1 MSITMQPQSAIRLI
15 DVPFEKNGGH
25 TLYFTSAELQKQY
38 YAGLV
43 GYTVGENNY
52 TYVRKDGLIRVGLN
66 IELLRKYNYLYY
78 VNYQTTITDMGET
91 AIPKVYYAFITK
103 LEYVNEN
110 TTNVY
115 IATDVMQTYL
125 FEILSDT
132 TSQSYINKQH
142 VPKSEDKIGYNILP
156 EGLET
161 GEYINSQVLDNT
173 SIKSIE
179 DGWDNVQWT
188 WGNYDYSSTPNKQ
201 ISLNNQYMAIV
212 ACTELYTDMY
222 ETNKMVNSRNY
233 SGIYSGL
240 QYYGFGNYQYLDKFL
255 KYCANLGQSSAIYS
269 IFLVPVQNANWRCH
283 KTTIDDGDSGTSQ
296 SVTTETYTGH
306 FASYSAAET
315 YANSKTY
322 ENKTIV
328 IDPET
333 GETATR
339 KKTVASVQGL
349 YRNEPGSQNYKIVWT
364 ITTTYGSSTT
374 SVYWFELISNAPSKI
389 DTLTTNV
396 QTTTDGV
403 YTTTKSFR
411 NNNNS
416 NTYTAHNRKLYTAP
430 YYNLLLT
437 DNNGNGK
444 TYDPGL
450 FNYTSDIRFNVYGSV
465 TTGGSVVAY
474 PEDYKNISQNYGE
487 GFSMA
492 KFPTCSWN
500 TDSYT
505 NWLTQTAVSRANQE
519 KYAQQ
524 NLAMGLINGAVGI
537 GSSVAS
543 GNYLGAVMG
552 TSNLLS
558 GALNYQRIIDS
569 LEEEKYQHSLVP
581 NSLNGQS
588 VAETMFGLGT
598 YEIVLYA
605 QTITGERAKQIDEYF
620 DRFGYTVNKTDNLV
634 QAITSR
640 SKWNYVKTAEC
651 NISANIPDDD
661 KAAIYNIFNSG
672 VTFWKN
678 PSQIYRY
685 DLGSQNN

>member
-1 MSITMQPQSAIRLI
+1 MSITMKPQSAIRLV
-15 DVPFEKNGGH
+15 DVPFEKDGGH

-38 YAGLV
+38 YAGLA

-52 TYVRKDGLIRVGLN
+52 TYVRKDSLIRVGLN

-78 VNYQTTITDMGET
+78 VNYKTTITDMGET

-161 GEYINSQVLDNT
+161 GEYINSQVLDST

-179 DGWDNVQWT
+179 DGWNNVQWT
-188 WGNYDYSSTPNKQ
+188 WGSYDYSSTPNKQ

-296 SVTTETYTGH
+296 SVTTETYTGV
-306 FASYSAAET
+306 FASYSAAEA
-315 YANSKTY
+315 YANSKAY
-322 ENKTIV
+322 EETTIV
-328 IDPET
+328 IDQET

-339 KKTVASVQGL
+339 KKVVTSIKDINRDR
-349 YRNEPGSQNYKIVWT
+349 YNIVWT

-374 SVYWFELISNAPSKI
+374 SIYWFELISNAPSKI
-389 DTLTTNV
+389 DTLATNV
-396 QTTTDGV
+396 QTTTNGV

-416 NTYTAHNRKLYTAP
+416 DTYTAHNRKLYTAP

-474 PEDYKNISQNYGE
+474 PEDYKNIGQNYGE

-537 GSSVAS
+537 GSSLAS
-543 GNYLGAVMG
+543 GNYFGAVMG

-558 GALNYQRIIDS
+558 GALNYQRTIDS

>member
-1 MSITMQPQSAIRLI
+1 MSITMKPQSAIRLI
-15 DVPFEKNGGH
+15 DVPFEKDGGH

-38 YAGLV
+38 YAGLA

-52 TYVRKDGLIRVGLN
+52 TYVRKDSLIRVGLN
-66 IELLRKYNYLYY
+66 IELIRKYNYLYY

-161 GEYINSQVLDNT
+161 GEYINSQVLDST

-179 DGWDNVQWT
+179 DGWNNVQWT
-188 WGNYDYSSTPNKQ
+188 WGSYDYSSTPNKQ

-255 KYCANLGQSSAIYS
+255 KYCANLGQSSAVYS

-283 KTTIDDGDSGTSQ
+283 KTTIDVGDSGTSQ
-296 SVTTETYTGH
+296 SVDTETYTGI

-315 YANSKTY
+315 YANSKAY
-322 ENKTIV
+322 EETTIV
-328 IDPET
+328 INQET

-339 KKTVASVQGL
+339 KKVVTSIK
-349 YRNEPGSQNYKIVWT
+349 YINRDRYNIVWT

-374 SVYWFELISNAPSKI
+374 SIYWFELISNTPSKI

-396 QTTTDGV
+396 QTTTNGV

-474 PEDYKNISQNYGE
+474 PEDYKNIGQNYGE

-524 NLAMGLINGAVGI
+524 NLAMGIINGAVGI
-537 GSSVAS
+537 GSSLAS
-543 GNYLGAVMG
+543 GNYLRAFMG
-552 TSNLLS
+552 TSNLVS
-558 GALNYQRIIDS
+558 GALDYQRAIDS

-672 VTFWKN
+672 VTFWKT

-685 DLGSQNN
+685 DLGSQNI

>member
-1 MSITMQPQSAIRLI
+1 MSITMKPQSAIRLI
-15 DVPFEKNGGH
+15 DVPFEKDGGH

-38 YAGLV
+38 YAGLA

-52 TYVRKDGLIRVGLN
+52 TYVRKDSLIRVGLN
-66 IELLRKYNYLYY
+66 IELIRKYNYLYY

-161 GEYINSQVLDNT
+161 GEYINSQVLDST

-179 DGWDNVQWT
+179 DGWNNVQWT
-188 WGNYDYSSTPNKQ
+188 WGSYDYSSTPNKQ

-255 KYCANLGQSSAIYS
+255 KYCANLGQSSAVYS

-283 KTTIDDGDSGTSQ
+283 KTTIDVGDSGTSQ
-296 SVTTETYTGH
+296 SVDTETYTGI

-315 YANSKTY
+315 YANSKAY
-322 ENKTIV
+322 EETTIV
-328 IDPET
+328 INQET

-339 KKTVASVQGL
+339 KKVVTSIK
-349 YRNEPGSQNYKIVWT
+349 YINRDRYNIVWT

-374 SVYWFELISNAPSKI
+374 SIYWFELISNTPSKI

-396 QTTTDGV
+396 QTTTNGV

-474 PEDYKNISQNYGE
+474 PEDYKNIGQNYGE

-524 NLAMGLINGAVGI
+524 NLAMGIINGAVGI
-537 GSSVAS
+537 GSSLAS
-543 GNYLGAVMG
+543 GNYLRAFMG
-552 TSNLLS
+552 TSNLVS
-558 GALNYQRIIDS
+558 GALDYQRAIDS

-685 DLGSQNN
+685 DLGSQNI

>member
-1 MSITMQPQSAIRLI
+1 MSITMKPQSAIRLI
-15 DVPFEKNGGH
+15 DVPFEKDGGH

-38 YAGLV
+38 YAGLT
-43 GYTVGENNY
+43 GYTVGESNY
-52 TYVRKDGLIRVGLN
+52 TYVRKDSLIRVGLN

-78 VNYQTTITDMGET
+78 VNYKTTITDMGET

-142 VPKSEDKIGYNILP
+142 VPKNEDKIGYNILP

-161 GEYINSQVLDNT
+161 GEYINSQVLDST

-179 DGWDNVQWT
+179 DGWNNVQWT
-188 WGNYDYSSTPNKQ
+188 WGSYDYSSTPNKQ

-255 KYCANLGQSSAIYS
+255 KYCANLGQSSAVYS

-283 KTTIDDGDSGTSQ
+283 KTTIDDGDNGTSQ
-296 SVTTETYTGH
+296 SVDTETYTGV

-315 YANSKTY
+315 YANSKAY
-322 ENKTIV
+322 EETTIV
-328 IDPET
+328 INQET

-339 KKTVASVQGL
+339 KKVVTSIK
-349 YRNEPGSQNYKIVWT
+349 YINRDRYNIVWT

-374 SVYWFELISNAPSKI
+374 SIYWFELISNTPSKI

-396 QTTTDGV
+396 QTTTNGV

-474 PEDYKNISQNYGE
+474 PEDYKNIGQNYGE

-537 GSSVAS
+537 GSSLAS
-543 GNYLGAVMG
+543 GNYFGAVMG

-558 GALNYQRIIDS
+558 GALNYQRTIDS

-685 DLGSQNN
+685 DLGSQNV

>member
-1 MSITMQPQSAIRLI
+1 MSITMKPQSAIRLI
-15 DVPFEKNGGH
+15 DVPFEKDGGH

-38 YAGLV
+38 YAGLT
-43 GYTVGENNY
+43 GYTVGESNY
-52 TYVRKDGLIRVGLN
+52 TYVRKDSLIRVGLN

-91 AIPKVYYAFITK
+91 AIPKTYYAFITK

-161 GEYINSQVLDNT
+161 GEYINSQVLDST

-179 DGWDNVQWT
+179 DGWNNVQWT
-188 WGNYDYSSTPNKQ
+188 WGSYDYSSTPNKQ

-296 SVTTETYTGH
+296 SVDTETYTGV
-306 FASYSAAET
+306 FASYSAAEA
-315 YANSKTY
+315 YANSKAY
-322 ENKTIV
+322 EETTIV
-328 IDPET
+328 IDQET

-339 KKTVASVQGL
+339 KKVVTSIKDL
-349 YRNEPGSQNYKIVWT
+349 NRDRYNIVWT

-374 SVYWFELISNAPSKI
+374 SIYWFELISNAPSKI

-396 QTTTDGV
+396 QTTTNGV

-450 FNYTSDIRFNVYGSV
+450 FNYTSDIRFNIYGSV

-474 PEDYKNISQNYGE
+474 PEDYKNIGQNYGE

-537 GSSVAS
+537 GSSLAS
-543 GNYLGAVMG
+543 GNYLRAFMG
-552 TSNLLS
+552 TSNLVS
-558 GALNYQRIIDS
+558 GALNYQRTIDS

-672 VTFWKN
+672 VTFWKI

>member
-1 MSITMQPQSAIRLI
+1 M
-15 DVPFEKNGGH
+15 
-25 TLYFTSAELQKQY
+25 
-38 YAGLV
+38 
-43 GYTVGENNY
+43 
-52 TYVRKDGLIRVGLN
+52 
-66 IELLRKYNYLYY
+66 
-78 VNYQTTITDMGET
+78 
-91 AIPKVYYAFITK
+91 
-103 LEYVNEN
+103 
-110 TTNVY
+110 
-115 IATDVMQTYL
+115 
-125 FEILSDT
+125 
-132 TSQSYINKQH
+132 
-142 VPKSEDKIGYNILP
+142 
-156 EGLET
+156 
-161 GEYINSQVLDNT
+161 
-173 SIKSIE
+173 
-179 DGWDNVQWT
+179 
-188 WGNYDYSSTPNKQ
+188 
-201 ISLNNQYMAIV
+201 
-212 ACTELYTDMY
+212 
-222 ETNKMVNSRNY
+222 
-233 SGIYSGL
+233 
-240 QYYGFGNYQYLDKFL
+240 
-255 KYCANLGQSSAIYS
+255 
-269 IFLVPVQNANWRCH
+269 
-283 KTTIDDGDSGTSQ
+283 
-296 SVTTETYTGH
+296 
-306 FASYSAAET
+306 
-315 YANSKTY
+315 
-322 ENKTIV
+322 
-328 IDPET
+328 
-333 GETATR
+333 
-339 KKTVASVQGL
+339 
-349 YRNEPGSQNYKIVWT
+349 
-364 ITTTYGSSTT
+364 
-374 SVYWFELISNAPSKI
+374 
-389 DTLTTNV
+389 
-396 QTTTDGV
+396 
-403 YTTTKSFR
+403 
-411 NNNNS
+411 
-416 NTYTAHNRKLYTAP
+416 
-430 YYNLLLT
+430 T

-474 PEDYKNISQNYGE
+474 PEDYKNIGQNYGE

-537 GSSVAS
+537 GSSLAS
-543 GNYLGAVMG
+543 GNYFGAVMG

-558 GALNYQRIIDS
+558 GALNYQRTIDS

-685 DLGSQNN
+685 DLGSQNV

>member
-1 MSITMQPQSAIRLI
+1 MSITMNPQSAIRLV

-25 TLYFTSAELQKQY
+25 TLYFASAELQKQY
-38 YAGLV
+38 YAGLT

-52 TYVRKDGLIRVGLN
+52 TYVRKDSLIRVGLN
-66 IELLRKYNYLYY
+66 VELLRKYNYLYY
-78 VNYQTTITDMGET
+78 VNYQTTITDMGQT
-91 AIPKVYYAFITK
+91 ATPKIYYAFITK

-161 GEYINSQVLDNT
+161 GEYINSQVLDST

-188 WGNYDYSSTPNKQ
+188 WGNYDYSSIPSKQ

-222 ETNKMVNSRNY
+222 ETNKLVNSRNY

-296 SVTTETYTGH
+296 SVDTETYTGI

-315 YANSKTY
+315 YANSKAY

-328 IDPET
+328 IDQET

-339 KKTVASVQGL
+339 KKTVASIKDL
-349 YRNEPGSQNYKIVWT
+349 KRDRYNIVWT
-364 ITTTYGSSTT
+364 ITTTYGSSNT
-374 SVYWFELISNAPSKI
+374 SVYWFELISNTPSKI

-396 QTTTDGV
+396 QTTTNGV

-416 NTYTAHNRKLYTAP
+416 NTYSAHNRKLYTAP

-450 FNYTSDIRFNVYGSV
+450 FNYTSDIRFNVYGSI

-474 PEDYKNISQNYGE
+474 PEDYKNIGQNYGE

-524 NLAMGLINGAVGI
+524 NLAMGVINGAVGI
-537 GSSVAS
+537 GSSLAS
-543 GNYLGAVMG
+543 GNYVRAFMGA
-552 TSNLLS
+552 SNLVS
-558 GALNYQRIIDS
+558 GALNYQRTIDS

-620 DRFGYTVNKTDNLV
+620 DRFGYTVNKTANLV

-672 VTFWKN
+672 ITFWKN

>member
-1 MSITMQPQSAIRLI
+1 MSITMKPQSAIRLI
-15 DVPFEKNGGH
+15 DVPFEKDGGH

-38 YAGLV
+38 YAGLA

-52 TYVRKDGLIRVGLN
+52 TYVRKDSLIRVGLN
-66 IELLRKYNYLYY
+66 IELIRKYNYLYY

-161 GEYINSQVLDNT
+161 GEYINSQVLDST

-179 DGWDNVQWT
+179 DGWNNVQWT
-188 WGNYDYSSTPNKQ
+188 WGSYDYSSTPNKQ

-255 KYCANLGQSSAIYS
+255 KYCANLGQSSAVYS

-283 KTTIDDGDSGTSQ
+283 KTTIDVGDSGTSQ
-296 SVTTETYTGH
+296 SVDTETYTGI

-315 YANSKTY
+315 YANSKAY
-322 ENKTIV
+322 EETTIV
-328 IDPET
+328 INQET

-339 KKTVASVQGL
+339 KKVVTSIK
-349 YRNEPGSQNYKIVWT
+349 YINRDRYNIVWT

-374 SVYWFELISNAPSKI
+374 SIYWFELISNTPSKI

-396 QTTTDGV
+396 QTTTNGE

-474 PEDYKNISQNYGE
+474 PEDYKNIGQNYGE

-524 NLAMGLINGAVGI
+524 NLAMGIINGAVGI
-537 GSSVAS
+537 GSSLAS
-543 GNYLGAVMG
+543 GNYLRAFMG
-552 TSNLLS
+552 TSNLVS
-558 GALNYQRIIDS
+558 GALDYQRAIDS

-685 DLGSQNN
+685 DLGSQNI

>member
-1 MSITMQPQSAIRLI
+1 MSITMNPQSAIRLV
-15 DVPFEKNGGH
+15 DVPFEKDGGH
-25 TLYFTSAELQKQY
+25 TLYFASAELQKQY
-38 YAGLV
+38 YAGLT

-52 TYVRKDGLIRVGLN
+52 TYVRKDSLIRVGLN
-66 IELLRKYNYLYY
+66 VELLRKYNYLYY
-78 VNYQTTITDMGET
+78 VNYQTTITDMGQT
-91 AIPKVYYAFITK
+91 ATPKIYYAFITK

-161 GEYINSQVLDNT
+161 GEYINSQILDST

-188 WGNYDYSSTPNKQ
+188 WGNYDYSSIPSKQ

-269 IFLVPVQNANWRCH
+269 IFLVPVQNGNWRCH

-296 SVTTETYTGH
+296 SITTETYTG
-306 FASYSAAET
+306 FFESYSAAQT

-328 IDPET
+328 INQET

-339 KKTVASVQGL
+339 KKTVASIKGL
-349 YRNEPGSQNYKIVWT
+349 DGTELGSQNYNIVWT

-374 SVYWFELISNAPSKI
+374 SVYWFELISNTPSKI

-396 QTTTDGV
+396 QTTSNGV

-416 NTYTAHNRKLYTAP
+416 NTYSAHNRKLYTAP

-444 TYDPGL
+444 TYDPAL
-450 FNYTSDIRFNVYGSV
+450 FNYTSDIRFNVYGSI

-474 PEDYKNISQNYGE
+474 PEDYKNIGQNYGE

-524 NLAMGLINGAVGI
+524 NLAMGVINGAVGI
-537 GSSVAS
+537 GSSLAS

-558 GALNYQRIIDS
+558 GVLNYQRIIDS

-672 VTFWKN
+672 ITFWKN

>member
-52 TYVRKDGLIRVGLN
+52 TYVRKDSLIRVGLN

-161 GEYINSQVLDNT
+161 GEYINSQVLDST

-179 DGWDNVQWT
+179 DGWNNVQWT
-188 WGNYDYSSTPNKQ
+188 WGSYDYSSTPNKQ

-296 SVTTETYTGH
+296 SVDTETYTGV
-306 FASYSAAET
+306 FASYSAAEA
-315 YANSKTY
+315 YANSKAY
-322 ENKTIV
+322 EETTIT

-339 KKTVASVQGL
+339 KKVVTSIK
-349 YRNEPGSQNYKIVWT
+349 YINRDRYNIVWT
-364 ITTTYGSSTT
+364 ITTTYGSSNT
-374 SVYWFELISNAPSKI
+374 SIFWFELISNTPSKI

-396 QTTTDGV
+396 QTTTNGV
-403 YTTTKSFR
+403 YTTT
-411 NNNNS
+411 
-416 NTYTAHNRKLYTAP
+416 T
-430 YYNLLLT
+430 
-437 DNNGNGK
+437 
-444 TYDPGL
+444 
-450 FNYTSDIRFNVYGSV
+450 
-465 TTGGSVVAY
+465 
-474 PEDYKNISQNYGE
+474 
-487 GFSMA
+487 
-492 KFPTCSWN
+492 
-500 TDSYT
+500 
-505 NWLTQTAVSRANQE
+505 
-519 KYAQQ
+519 
-524 NLAMGLINGAVGI
+524 
-537 GSSVAS
+537 
-543 GNYLGAVMG
+543 
-552 TSNLLS
+552 
-558 GALNYQRIIDS
+558 
-569 LEEEKYQHSLVP
+569 
-581 NSLNGQS
+581 
-588 VAETMFGLGT
+588 
-598 YEIVLYA
+598 
-605 QTITGERAKQIDEYF
+605 
-620 DRFGYTVNKTDNLV
+620 
-634 QAITSR
+634 
-640 SKWNYVKTAEC
+640 
-651 NISANIPDDD
+651 
-661 KAAIYNIFNSG
+661 
-672 VTFWKN
+672 
-678 PSQIYRY
+678 
-685 DLGSQNN
+685 

>member
-161 GEYINSQVLDNT
+161 GEYINSQVLDST

-179 DGWDNVQWT
+179 DGWNNVQWT
-188 WGNYDYSSTPNKQ
+188 WGSYDYSSTPNKQ

-255 KYCANLGQSSAIYS
+255 KYCANLGQSSAVYS

-283 KTTIDDGDSGTSQ
+283 KTTIDDGDNGTSQ
-296 SVTTETYTGH
+296 SVDTETYTGV

-315 YANSKTY
+315 YANSKAY
-322 ENKTIV
+322 EETTIV
-328 IDPET
+328 INQET

-339 KKTVASVQGL
+339 KKVVTSIK
-349 YRNEPGSQNYKIVWT
+349 YINRDRYNIVWT

-396 QTTTDGV
+396 QTTTNGV

-474 PEDYKNISQNYGE
+474 PEDYKNIGQNYGE

-524 NLAMGLINGAVGI
+524 NLAMGLINGAVDI
-537 GSSVAS
+537 GSSLAS
-543 GNYLGAVMG
+543 GNYLRAFMG
-552 TSNLLS
+552 TSNLVS
-558 GALNYQRIIDS
+558 GALNYQRAIDS

-661 KAAIYNIFNSG
+661 KAAIYDIFNSG

>member
-15 DVPFEKNGGH
+15 DVPFEKDGGH
-25 TLYFTSAELQKQY
+25 TLYFTSAELQQQY

-43 GYTVGENNY
+43 GYTVGQSNY
-52 TYVRKDGLIRVGLN
+52 TYVRKDSLIRVGLN
-66 IELLRKYNYLYY
+66 VELLRKYNYLYY

-91 AIPKVYYAFITK
+91 AIPKTYYAFITK

-161 GEYINSQVLDNT
+161 GEYINSQVLDST

-179 DGWDNVQWT
+179 DGWNNVQWT
-188 WGNYDYSSTPNKQ
+188 WGSYDYSSTPNKQ

-212 ACTELYTDMY
+212 ACTEFYTDMY
-222 ETNKMVNSRNY
+222 ETNKLVNSRNY

-296 SVTTETYTGH
+296 SVDTETYTGV
-306 FASYSAAET
+306 FASYSAAEA
-315 YANSKTY
+315 YANSKAY
-322 ENKTIV
+322 GETIIT

-339 KKTVASVQGL
+339 KKTVASIKDINRDR
-349 YRNEPGSQNYKIVWT
+349 YNIVWT

-374 SVYWFELISNAPSKI
+374 SIYWFELISNAPSKI

-396 QTTTDGV
+396 QTTTNGV

-450 FNYTSDIRFNVYGSV
+450 FNYTSDIRFNVYGSI

-474 PEDYKNISQNYGE
+474 PEDYKNIGQNYGE

-537 GSSVAS
+537 GSSLAS
-543 GNYLGAVMG
+543 GNYLRAFMG
-552 TSNLLS
+552 TSNLVS
-558 GALNYQRIIDS
+558 GALNYQRAIDS

-672 VTFWKN
+672 ITFWKN

>member
-1 MSITMQPQSAIRLI
+1 MSITMKPQSAIRLI
-15 DVPFEKNGGH
+15 DVPFEKDGGH

-38 YAGLV
+38 YAGLT
-43 GYTVGENNY
+43 GYTVGESNY
-52 TYVRKDGLIRVGLN
+52 TYVRKDSLIRVGLN

-78 VNYQTTITDMGET
+78 VNYKTTITDMGET

-161 GEYINSQVLDNT
+161 GEYINSQVLDST

-179 DGWDNVQWT
+179 DGWNNVQWT
-188 WGNYDYSSTPNKQ
+188 WGSYDYSSTPNKQ

-255 KYCANLGQSSAIYS
+255 KYCANLGQSSAVYS

-283 KTTIDDGDSGTSQ
+283 KTTIDDGDNGTSQ
-296 SVTTETYTGH
+296 SVDTETYTGV

-315 YANSKTY
+315 YANSKAY
-322 ENKTIV
+322 EETTIV
-328 IDPET
+328 INQET

-339 KKTVASVQGL
+339 KKVVTSIK
-349 YRNEPGSQNYKIVWT
+349 YINRDRYNIVWT

-374 SVYWFELISNAPSKI
+374 SIYWFELISNTPSKI

-396 QTTTDGV
+396 QTTTNGV

-474 PEDYKNISQNYGE
+474 PEDYKNIGQNYGE

-537 GSSVAS
+537 GSSLAS
-543 GNYLGAVMG
+543 GNYFGAVMG

-558 GALNYQRIIDS
+558 GALNYQRTIDS

>member
-1 MSITMQPQSAIRLI
+1 MSITMQPQSAIRLV
-15 DVPFEKNGGH
+15 DVPFEKDGGH

-43 GYTVGENNY
+43 GYTVGQNNY
-52 TYVRKDGLIRVGLN
+52 TYVRKDSLIRVGLN
-66 IELLRKYNYLYY
+66 VELLRKYNYLYY

-91 AIPKVYYAFITK
+91 AIPKTYYAFITK

-142 VPKSEDKIGYNILP
+142 VPKSEDKIGDNILP

-161 GEYINSQVLDNT
+161 GEYINSQILDST

-179 DGWDNVQWT
+179 DGWNNVQWT
-188 WGNYDYSSTPNKQ
+188 WGSYDYSSTPNKQ

-222 ETNKMVNSRNY
+222 ETNKLVNSRNY

-296 SVTTETYTGH
+296 SVDTETYTGV
-306 FASYSAAET
+306 FASYSAAEA
-315 YANSKTY
+315 YANSKAYGET
-322 ENKTIV
+322 TIT

-339 KKTVASVQGL
+339 KKVVTSIKDINRDR
-349 YRNEPGSQNYKIVWT
+349 YNIVWT

-374 SVYWFELISNAPSKI
+374 SIYWFELISNAPSKI

-396 QTTTDGV
+396 QTTTNGV

-450 FNYTSDIRFNVYGSV
+450 FNYTSDIRFNIYGSV

-474 PEDYKNISQNYGE
+474 PEDYKNIGQNYGE

-537 GSSVAS
+537 GSSLAS

-620 DRFGYTVNKTDNLV
+620 DRFGYTVNKTANLV

>member
-1 MSITMQPQSAIRLI
+1 MSITMKPQSAIRLI
-15 DVPFEKNGGH
+15 DVPFEKDGGH

-38 YAGLV
+38 YAGLA

-52 TYVRKDGLIRVGLN
+52 TYVRKDSLIRVGLN
-66 IELLRKYNYLYY
+66 IELIRKYNYLYY

-161 GEYINSQVLDNT
+161 GEYINSQVLDST

-179 DGWDNVQWT
+179 DGWNNVQWT
-188 WGNYDYSSTPNKQ
+188 WGSYDYSSTPNKQ

-255 KYCANLGQSSAIYS
+255 KYCANLGQSSAVYS

-283 KTTIDDGDSGTSQ
+283 KTTIDVGDSGTSQ
-296 SVTTETYTGH
+296 SVDTETYTGI

-315 YANSKTY
+315 YANSKAY
-322 ENKTIV
+322 EETTIV
-328 IDPET
+328 INQET

-339 KKTVASVQGL
+339 KKVVTSIK
-349 YRNEPGSQNYKIVWT
+349 YINRDRYNIVWT

-374 SVYWFELISNAPSKI
+374 SIYWFELISNTPSKI

-396 QTTTDGV
+396 QTTTNGE

-474 PEDYKNISQNYGE
+474 PEDYKNIGQNYGE

-524 NLAMGLINGAVGI
+524 NLAMGIINGAVGI
-537 GSSVAS
+537 GSSLAS
-543 GNYLGAVMG
+543 GNYLRAFMG
-552 TSNLLS
+552 TSNLVS
-558 GALNYQRIIDS
+558 GALDYQRAIDS

-672 VTFWKN
+672 VTFWKT

-685 DLGSQNN
+685 DLGSQNI

>member
-1 MSITMQPQSAIRLI
+1 MSITMKPQSAIRLV
-15 DVPFEKNGGH
+15 DVPFEQNGGH
-25 TLYFTSAELQKQY
+25 TLYFASAELQKQY
-38 YAGLV
+38 YAGLT
-43 GYTVGENNY
+43 GYTVGESNY
-52 TYVRKDGLIRVGLN
+52 TYVRKDSLIRVGLN

-78 VNYQTTITDMGET
+78 VNYKTTITDMGET

-161 GEYINSQVLDNT
+161 GEYINSQVLDST

-179 DGWDNVQWT
+179 DGWNNVQWT
-188 WGNYDYSSTPNKQ
+188 WGSYDYSSTPNKQ

-255 KYCANLGQSSAIYS
+255 KYCANLGQSSAVYS

-283 KTTIDDGDSGTSQ
+283 KTTIDDGDNGTSQ
-296 SVTTETYTGH
+296 SVDTETYTGV

-315 YANSKTY
+315 YANSKAY
-322 ENKTIV
+322 EETTIV
-328 IDPET
+328 INQET

-339 KKTVASVQGL
+339 KKVVTSIK
-349 YRNEPGSQNYKIVWT
+349 YINRDRYNIVWT

-374 SVYWFELISNAPSKI
+374 SIYWFELISNTPSKI

-396 QTTTDGV
+396 QTTTNGV

-450 FNYTSDIRFNVYGSV
+450 FNYTSDIRFNIYGSV

-474 PEDYKNISQNYGE
+474 PEDYKNIGQNYGE

-537 GSSVAS
+537 GSSLAS
-543 GNYLGAVMG
+543 GNYFGAVMG

-558 GALNYQRIIDS
+558 GALNYQRTIDS

-685 DLGSQNN
+685 DLGSQNV